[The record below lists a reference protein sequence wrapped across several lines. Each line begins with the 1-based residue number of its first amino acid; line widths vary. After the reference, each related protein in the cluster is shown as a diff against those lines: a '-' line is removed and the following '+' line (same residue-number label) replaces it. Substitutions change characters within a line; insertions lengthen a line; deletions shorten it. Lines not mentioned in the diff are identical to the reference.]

1 MIPEEY
7 YKAGN
12 ILAKAIYKTKDII
25 KSGIPI
31 IEICEFVEGEI
42 ENLGAKPSFPANV
55 DINEIGAHYTSPPN
69 DKSKIP
75 DNSVVKLDAGSHIN
89 GFINDMA
96 ITINLGEEKYNEY
109 IEAAEEGL
117 ATAIKHIKPG
127 VKVDLIGE
135 IVEKKINSYDL
146 RPISNLSGHQLK
158 QYNLHAGQSIPSV
171 KSGEEGH
178 ATIRPDGTID
188 FSTKTKWKPSEI
200 FQIFGK
206 QKGGIFSK
214 PTMGIF
220 GEAGAE
226 ALLPLEGPNKKYGM
240 SILESI
246 IPKYYG
252 DLMHQQGGIY
262 GGGRTTTITE
272 TNSAENYNIYGSIM
286 LPNVTNAS
294 NFTDE
299 VKRRFRA
306 TTR

>member
-25 KSGIPI
+25 KPGIPI

-42 ENLGAKPSFPANV
+42 EKLGAKLSFPANV

-69 DKSKIP
+69 DKSIIP

-135 IVEKKINSYDL
+135 MVEKKIKSYDL
-146 RPISNLSGHQLK
+146 KPISNLSGHQLK

-178 ATIRPDGTID
+178 FKINEVYALEPFVASKAAAGRVKSG
-188 FSTKTKWKPSEI
+188 KEAYI
-200 FQIFGK
+200 FQFIKRKKNLVKFLAQPADEIRRKFNRLPFCLRWLPEKYHTSDIIKRLTSIGIIHDFPVLIEAR
-206 QKGGIFSK
+206 KGIV
-214 PTMGIF
+214 
-220 GEAGAE
+220 AQAE
-226 ALLPLEGPNKKYGM
+226 K
-240 SILESI
+240 
-246 IPKYYG
+246 
-252 DLMHQQGGIY
+252 
-262 GGGRTTTITE
+262 TIV
-272 TNSAENYNIYGSIM
+272 
-286 LPNVTNAS
+286 VTS
-294 NFTDE
+294 DGCE
-299 VKRRFRA
+299 VL
-306 TTR
+306 TCL